1 MKEIDSSSNSNVKAE
16 KLEEQSTNLVDTIIL
31 SRGRGTWAN

>member
-1 MKEIDSSSNSNVKAE
+1 MKEIDSSSNSNVEAE

-31 SRGRGTWAN
+31 K